1 MMCTF
6 AFLLQALAVVTRNT
20 PAERALG
27 PIQQLDVVL
36 HEDLRARAS
45 RRNYALR
52 RAAGRGRDGSQSHRK
67 RKHRR
72 EMSPPQA
79 RAAATAAMDPRVA
92 LSARLRLWQYRERF
106 VLEPAD
112 GAAPQCLTVAR
123 RSGELSLLDQP
134 PFRDAAIAP
143 PVIVFGLLGIVE
155 LLSGSYVIFITSR
168 KKVGTYRGGEVFR
181 VTGCRHLACSP
192 TLKVL
197 SPAQREDE
205 KHFLRR
211 LRSAEASHGL
221 FFSYTTD
228 LTVNT
233 QKTFSMGGA
242 ASDRPLYKQADPL
255 FFWNKYILKSI
266 AAAKGI
272 DVHGKPVLVTL
283 IARRNTQRIGTRMW
297 RRGADKTGAVANY
310 VESEQIVEV
319 NGKIAA
325 FVQVRGSIPLTW
337 EQVVNLVYKPK
348 MVHLVVEDAR
358 DTAEKHFKALVE
370 SYGSVLVL
378 DLINQ
383 RGSEGDLGKKYAEAM
398 QALNELEDLQ
408 ILWQDALMY
417 LSPRIILN
425 KQFVVAPRYVPF
437 DFHRVCGH
445 VHFERLSLLYDEVAD
460 TLSKQ
465 RYFLALASGKVVE
478 EQKGVARTNCIDCL
492 DRTNVTQSYL
502 ARRALEA
509 QLRET
514 GIFSSSESV
523 AQHAQFDF
531 QYKILWAN
539 HGDDISKQYSGT
551 GALKGDFVRF
561 GKRTTQGFLQ
571 DGINALLRYYY
582 NNFTDGIR
590 QDGLDLIT
598 GKYKVDRSKPS
609 PFASVGVERFA
620 FFPVALCLILVSS
633 WKTMSS
639 LLQAPLEAQFVVFA
653 ALWAGLGASIG
664 FVLYNNA
671 KAFCDKPHLCKMDEA
686 MESKA

>member
-1 MMCTF
+1 M
-6 AFLLQALAVVTRNT
+6 
-20 PAERALG
+20 
-27 PIQQLDVVL
+27 
-36 HEDLRARAS
+36 
-45 RRNYALR
+45 
-52 RAAGRGRDGSQSHRK
+52 
-67 RKHRR
+67 
-72 EMSPPQA
+72 
-79 RAAATAAMDPRVA
+79 AAAAAAAAPRV
-92 LSARLRLWQYRERF
+92 SVRLRLWQYRERF

-112 GAAPQCLTVAR
+112 GTAPQCLAVAR

-155 LLSGSYVIFITSR
+155 LLSGSYVVFITSR
-168 KKVGTYRGGEVFR
+168 KKVGTYRGGEVYR

-211 LRSAEASHGL
+211 LRSAEASYGL

-228 LTVNT
+228 LTVST

-242 ASDRPLYKQADPL
+242 ASDRPLYEQADPL

-266 AAAKGI
+266 AAAKGSSFQNLQI

-283 IARRNTQRIGTRMW
+283 IARRSTQRIGTRMW
-297 RRGADKTGAVANY
+297 RRGADKTGAVANH

-319 NGKIAA
+319 NGKVAA

-337 EQVVNLVYKPK
+337 EQVVNLVYKAK

-358 DTAEKHFKALVE
+358 DTAEKHFKALVN
-370 SYGSVLVL
+370 SYGSVLVI

-383 RGSEGDLGKKYAEAM
+383 RGGEGDLGKKYAEAM
-398 QALNELEDLQ
+398 QALNDLED
-408 ILWQDALMY
+408 
-417 LSPRIILN
+417 
-425 KQFVVAPRYVPF
+425 VRYVPF
-437 DFHRVCGH
+437 DFHKVCGH

-460 TLSKQ
+460 ALSKQ

-514 GIFSSSESV
+514 GIFSSAESV
-523 AQHAQFDF
+523 AQHALFDF

-633 WKTMSS
+633 CKTMSS
-639 LLQAPLEAQFVVFA
+639 LFQARLEAQYVVFA

-671 KAFCDKPHLCKMDEA
+671 KDFCDKPRLCNMDEA
-686 MESKA
+686 MELKA